1 MYQDVIGS
9 LDSNDADLKPGLS
22 GFVTVAF
29 TADVRF
35 GTEVT
40 LAWPKAE
47 SIQMSRTEQC
57 CFLCMRQT

>member
-40 LAWPKAE
+40 LA
-47 SIQMSRTEQC
+47 MSQSERSGCREK
-57 CFLCMRQT
+57 M

>member
-35 GTEVT
+35 GAEVT
-40 LAWPKAE
+40 LA
-47 SIQMSRTEQC
+47 MSQSERSGCREK
-57 CFLCMRQT
+57 M